1 MTEASSTYRYA
12 PVAASKEST
21 VVARYEPEE
30 RTETSYQTE
39 AQLEAVLVAQLQRQ
53 AYERITIGSE
63 AALEANVRTQLE
75 IVNDYLFTDSEWE
88 RFYRQVIAN
97 AAEGIGEKTA
107 KLQGGGHIQALLRD
121 DGTTKNITLLDR
133 KNIHVNRLQVMNQ
146 YVATG
151 GTHENRYDVTILVN
165 GLPMVHVEL
174 KRRGV
179 PLEQAFNQIERYQRE
194 SFWSGT
200 GLFEYV
206 QIFIISNGTF
216 TRYYANTTR
225 EGVISENRGKEVA
238 RKTSN
243 SYKFTIQWA
252 DATNAPIVDLVDFT
266 KTFLAKHSLLAVLT
280 RYCVFNASKQLMVMR
295 PYQIV
300 AAERILQKIDASS
313 TVKQW
318 GKITGGGYIWHT
330 TGSGKTLTS
339 FKTAQLATE
348 RGDIAKVLFVVDRK
362 DLDYQTMK
370 EYDRFQKGAANGN
383 TSTDQLKKQLENP
396 SAKIIVTTIQK
407 LANFVKSYP
416 GHPVF
421 AEHVVIIFDECH
433 RSQFGDMHAAI
444 RKSFKKYHLFG
455 FTGTPIFA
463 ENAGT
468 TGRPDMR
475 TTPQL
480 FGERLHTYTIVDA
493 ITDGNVLPFMIDS
506 VDTMFVKSDGTD
518 ADVTAIDTES
528 ALLHPKRIEAV
539 AHYIRDNFDRKT
551 RRSSTYVKDGSR
563 LRGFNSI
570 LATSSITAAKMYY
583 NAFHVPQEQ
592 DGFPTDKKLKIALIY
607 SYAPNGPVEDGGV
620 VADESLDATGLTASD
635 REFLDDAIADYN
647 ETFGTTFST
656 DGQGFENYYKD
667 VSQKMKERKLDLLI
681 VVNMFLTGFDATTLN
696 TLWVDKNLKS
706 HGLIQAFS
714 RTNRILNSVKTYGN
728 VICFRDLRKETNEA
742 LRLFGNKD
750 AESIV
755 VLKPYKEYLEA
766 YLSKVE
772 ELTEKYPVGVPFEDE
787 EAQRDFISI
796 FGAIKRL
803 INILDSFTEFG
814 LEEARLSER
823 DFQDYQGTYAELY
836 REFREKAQGEK
847 ESIADDLVFE
857 MELVR
862 RDEVNVAYILQL
874 IRDWLDE
881 HPTANDAEIRADV
894 SRAIGSSPSL
904 HKKRELIESFLSKV
918 NAGSDVDSAWA
929 EYVAREREK
938 ELADVIASE
947 RLDDAGTRRLVD
959 GAFRDGTDI
968 PTEGTRI
975 ASILPP
981 VSRFG
986 AGSNR
991 GAIRARVIGKLQDFV
1006 DRFRGLGE

>member
-1 MTEASSTYRYA
+1 M
-12 PVAASKEST
+12 
-21 VVARYEPEE
+21 
-30 RTETSYQTE
+30 
-39 AQLEAVLVAQLQRQ
+39 
-53 AYERITIGSE
+53 GSE
-63 AALEANVRTQLE
+63 AELEANVRIQLE

-146 YVATG
+146 YVAPG

-300 AAERILQKIDASS
+300 AAERILQKIDTSS

-318 GKITGGGYIWHT
+318 GKIAGGGYIWHT

-728 VICFRDLRKETNEA
+728 IICFRDLRKETNEA

-772 ELTEKYPVGVPFEDE
+772 ELTEKYPVGEAFKDE

-918 NAGSDVDSAWA
+918 NAGNDVDSAWA
-929 EYVAREREK
+929 TYVAREREK
-938 ELADVIASE
+938 ELADVIATE

-991 GAIRARVIGKLQDFV
+991 GAIRARVIARLQDFV

>member
-1 MTEASSTYRYA
+1 MTEPSSAYRYA

-21 VVARYEPEE
+21 VVTRYEPEE

-39 AQLEAVLVAQLQRQ
+39 AQLEAALVAQLQRQ
-53 AYERITIGSE
+53 AYERVTIGSE
-63 AALEANVRTQLE
+63 AELEANVRTQLE

-97 AAEGIGEKTA
+97 AAEGIGEKTE

-146 YVATG
+146 YAAAG

-300 AAERILQKIDASS
+300 AAERILQKIDTSS

-318 GKITGGGYIWHT
+318 GKIAGGGYIWHT

-742 LRLFGNKD
+742 LRLFGK
-750 AESIV
+750 
-755 VLKPYKEYLEA
+755 
-766 YLSKVE
+766 
-772 ELTEKYPVGVPFEDE
+772 
-787 EAQRDFISI
+787 
-796 FGAIKRL
+796 
-803 INILDSFTEFG
+803 
-814 LEEARLSER
+814 
-823 DFQDYQGTYAELY
+823 QG
-836 REFREKAQGEK
+836 
-847 ESIADDLVFE
+847 
-857 MELVR
+857 R
-862 RDEVNVAYILQL
+862 RID
-874 IRDWLDE
+874 
-881 HPTANDAEIRADV
+881 
-894 SRAIGSSPSL
+894 
-904 HKKRELIESFLSKV
+904 
-918 NAGSDVDSAWA
+918 
-929 EYVAREREK
+929 
-938 ELADVIASE
+938 
-947 RLDDAGTRRLVD
+947 RRPQTL
-959 GAFRDGTDI
+959 
-968 PTEGTRI
+968 
-975 ASILPP
+975 
-981 VSRFG
+981 
-986 AGSNR
+986 
-991 GAIRARVIGKLQDFV
+991 
-1006 DRFRGLGE
+1006 

>member
-1 MTEASSTYRYA
+1 M
-12 PVAASKEST
+12 
-21 VVARYEPEE
+21 
-30 RTETSYQTE
+30 
-39 AQLEAVLVAQLQRQ
+39 
-53 AYERITIGSE
+53 RI
-63 AALEANVRTQLE
+63 QLE

-146 YVATG
+146 YVAPG

-300 AAERILQKIDASS
+300 AAERILQKIDTSS

-318 GKITGGGYIWHT
+318 GKIAGGGYIWHT

-433 RSQFGDMHAAI
+433 RPPGHAHHAATL
-444 RKSFKKYHLFG
+444 RRTPPHLHH
-455 FTGTPIFA
+455 
-463 ENAGT
+463 
-468 TGRPDMR
+468 R
-475 TTPQL
+475 
-480 FGERLHTYTIVDA
+480 
-493 ITDGNVLPFMIDS
+493 
-506 VDTMFVKSDGTD
+506 
-518 ADVTAIDTES
+518 
-528 ALLHPKRIEAV
+528 
-539 AHYIRDNFDRKT
+539 
-551 RRSSTYVKDGSR
+551 
-563 LRGFNSI
+563 
-570 LATSSITAAKMYY
+570 
-583 NAFHVPQEQ
+583 
-592 DGFPTDKKLKIALIY
+592 
-607 SYAPNGPVEDGGV
+607 
-620 VADESLDATGLTASD
+620 
-635 REFLDDAIADYN
+635 
-647 ETFGTTFST
+647 
-656 DGQGFENYYKD
+656 
-667 VSQKMKERKLDLLI
+667 
-681 VVNMFLTGFDATTLN
+681 
-696 TLWVDKNLKS
+696 
-706 HGLIQAFS
+706 
-714 RTNRILNSVKTYGN
+714 
-728 VICFRDLRKETNEA
+728 
-742 LRLFGNKD
+742 
-750 AESIV
+750 
-755 VLKPYKEYLEA
+755 
-766 YLSKVE
+766 
-772 ELTEKYPVGVPFEDE
+772 
-787 EAQRDFISI
+787 
-796 FGAIKRL
+796 
-803 INILDSFTEFG
+803 
-814 LEEARLSER
+814 
-823 DFQDYQGTYAELY
+823 
-836 REFREKAQGEK
+836 
-847 ESIADDLVFE
+847 
-857 MELVR
+857 
-862 RDEVNVAYILQL
+862 
-874 IRDWLDE
+874 
-881 HPTANDAEIRADV
+881 
-894 SRAIGSSPSL
+894 
-904 HKKRELIESFLSKV
+904 
-918 NAGSDVDSAWA
+918 
-929 EYVAREREK
+929 
-938 ELADVIASE
+938 
-947 RLDDAGTRRLVD
+947 
-959 GAFRDGTDI
+959 
-968 PTEGTRI
+968 
-975 ASILPP
+975 
-981 VSRFG
+981 
-986 AGSNR
+986 
-991 GAIRARVIGKLQDFV
+991 
-1006 DRFRGLGE
+1006 

>member
-1 MTEASSTYRYA
+1 M
-12 PVAASKEST
+12 
-21 VVARYEPEE
+21 
-30 RTETSYQTE
+30 
-39 AQLEAVLVAQLQRQ
+39 
-53 AYERITIGSE
+53 
-63 AALEANVRTQLE
+63 
-75 IVNDYLFTDSEWE
+75 
-88 RFYRQVIAN
+88 
-97 AAEGIGEKTA
+97 
-107 KLQGGGHIQALLRD
+107 QALLRD

-252 DATNAPIVDLVDFT
+252 DATNAPIVNLVDFT

-300 AAERILQKIDASS
+300 AAERILQKIDTSS

-463 ENAGT
+463 ENAGA

-506 VDTMFVKSDGTD
+506 VDTMFVKSDGT
-518 ADVTAIDTES
+518 
-528 ALLHPKRIEAV
+528 
-539 AHYIRDNFDRKT
+539 
-551 RRSSTYVKDGSR
+551 
-563 LRGFNSI
+563 
-570 LATSSITAAKMYY
+570 
-583 NAFHVPQEQ
+583 
-592 DGFPTDKKLKIALIY
+592 
-607 SYAPNGPVEDGGV
+607 
-620 VADESLDATGLTASD
+620 
-635 REFLDDAIADYN
+635 DDAIADYN

-728 VICFRDLRKETNEA
+728 IICFRDLRKETNEA

-772 ELTEKYPVGVPFEDE
+772 ELTEKYPVGEAFKDE

-836 REFREKAQGEK
+836 REFREKAQSEK

-929 EYVAREREK
+929 TYVAREREK
-938 ELADVIASE
+938 ELADVIGSE

>member
-1 MTEASSTYRYA
+1 M
-12 PVAASKEST
+12 
-21 VVARYEPEE
+21 
-30 RTETSYQTE
+30 
-39 AQLEAVLVAQLQRQ
+39 
-53 AYERITIGSE
+53 
-63 AALEANVRTQLE
+63 
-75 IVNDYLFTDSEWE
+75 
-88 RFYRQVIAN
+88 
-97 AAEGIGEKTA
+97 
-107 KLQGGGHIQALLRD
+107 QALLRD

-252 DATNAPIVDLVDFT
+252 DATNTPIVDLVDFT

-300 AAERILQKIDASS
+300 AAERILQKIDTSS

-318 GKITGGGYIWHT
+318 GKIIGGGYIWHT

-463 ENAGT
+463 ENAGA

-506 VDTMFVKSDGTD
+506 VDTMFVKSDGT
-518 ADVTAIDTES
+518 
-528 ALLHPKRIEAV
+528 
-539 AHYIRDNFDRKT
+539 
-551 RRSSTYVKDGSR
+551 
-563 LRGFNSI
+563 
-570 LATSSITAAKMYY
+570 
-583 NAFHVPQEQ
+583 
-592 DGFPTDKKLKIALIY
+592 
-607 SYAPNGPVEDGGV
+607 
-620 VADESLDATGLTASD
+620 
-635 REFLDDAIADYN
+635 DDAIADYN

-728 VICFRDLRKETNEA
+728 IICFRDLRKETNEA

-755 VLKPYKEYLEA
+755 ILQPYKEYLEA

-772 ELTEKYPVGVPFEDE
+772 ELNKKYPVGVPFEDE
-787 EAQRDFISI
+787 DAQRDFISI

-814 LEEARLSER
+814 LEEAALSER

-918 NAGSDVDSAWA
+918 NTGSDVDSAWA

-938 ELADVIASE
+938 ELADVIATE

-991 GAIRARVIGKLQDFV
+991 GAIRARVIARLQDFV
-1006 DRFRGLGE
+1006 ERFRGLGE

>member
-1 MTEASSTYRYA
+1 MTEASSAYRYA

-39 AQLEAVLVAQLQRQ
+39 AQLEAALVAQLQRQ

-63 AALEANVRTQLE
+63 AELEANVRTQLE

-97 AAEGIGEKTA
+97 AAEGIVEKTE

-146 YVATG
+146 YVAAG

-206 QIFIISNGTF
+206 QIFIISNGIF

-300 AAERILQKIDASS
+300 AAERILQKIDTST

-318 GKITGGGYIWHT
+318 GKIAGGGYIWHT

-396 SAKIIVTTIQK
+396 STKIIVTTIQK

-518 ADVTAIDTES
+518 
-528 ALLHPKRIEAV
+528 
-539 AHYIRDNFDRKT
+539 
-551 RRSSTYVKDGSR
+551 
-563 LRGFNSI
+563 
-570 LATSSITAAKMYY
+570 
-583 NAFHVPQEQ
+583 
-592 DGFPTDKKLKIALIY
+592 
-607 SYAPNGPVEDGGV
+607 
-620 VADESLDATGLTASD
+620 
-635 REFLDDAIADYN
+635 DAIADYN

-728 VICFRDLRKETNEA
+728 IICFRDLRQETNEA

-772 ELTEKYPVGVPFEDE
+772 ELTEKYPVGEAFKDE

-814 LEEARLSER
+814 LEEAALSER

-929 EYVAREREK
+929 TYVAREREK

>member
-1 MTEASSTYRYA
+1 M
-12 PVAASKEST
+12 
-21 VVARYEPEE
+21 
-30 RTETSYQTE
+30 
-39 AQLEAVLVAQLQRQ
+39 
-53 AYERITIGSE
+53 
-63 AALEANVRTQLE
+63 
-75 IVNDYLFTDSEWE
+75 
-88 RFYRQVIAN
+88 
-97 AAEGIGEKTA
+97 
-107 KLQGGGHIQALLRD
+107 QALLRD

-252 DATNAPIVDLVDFT
+252 DATNTPIVDLVDFT

-300 AAERILQKIDASS
+300 AAERILQKIDTSS

-318 GKITGGGYIWHT
+318 GKIIGGGYTWHT

-463 ENAGT
+463 ENAGA

-506 VDTMFVKSDGTD
+506 VDTMFVKSDGT
-518 ADVTAIDTES
+518 
-528 ALLHPKRIEAV
+528 
-539 AHYIRDNFDRKT
+539 
-551 RRSSTYVKDGSR
+551 
-563 LRGFNSI
+563 
-570 LATSSITAAKMYY
+570 
-583 NAFHVPQEQ
+583 
-592 DGFPTDKKLKIALIY
+592 
-607 SYAPNGPVEDGGV
+607 
-620 VADESLDATGLTASD
+620 
-635 REFLDDAIADYN
+635 DDAIADYN

-772 ELTEKYPVGVPFEDE
+772 ELNKKYPVGVPFEDE

-814 LEEARLSER
+814 LEEAALSER

-836 REFREKAQGEK
+836 REFREKAQSEK

-874 IRDWLDE
+874 IRDWLDA

-929 EYVAREREK
+929 TYVAREREK

-991 GAIRARVIGKLQDFV
+991 GAIRARVIARLQDFV
-1006 DRFRGLGE
+1006 ERFRGLGE

>member
-39 AQLEAVLVAQLQRQ
+39 AQLEAALVAQLQRQ
-53 AYERITIGSE
+53 AYERVTIGSE
-63 AALEANVRTQLE
+63 AELEANVRTQLE

-97 AAEGIGEKTA
+97 AAEGIVEKTE

-133 KNIHVNRLQVMNQ
+133 KNIQVNRLQVMNQ
-146 YVATG
+146 YVATS

-463 ENAGT
+463 ENAGA

-506 VDTMFVKSDGTD
+506 VDTMFVKSDGT
-518 ADVTAIDTES
+518 
-528 ALLHPKRIEAV
+528 
-539 AHYIRDNFDRKT
+539 
-551 RRSSTYVKDGSR
+551 
-563 LRGFNSI
+563 
-570 LATSSITAAKMYY
+570 
-583 NAFHVPQEQ
+583 
-592 DGFPTDKKLKIALIY
+592 
-607 SYAPNGPVEDGGV
+607 
-620 VADESLDATGLTASD
+620 
-635 REFLDDAIADYN
+635 DDAIADYN

-728 VICFRDLRKETNEA
+728 IICFRDLRKETNEA

-772 ELTEKYPVGVPFEDE
+772 ELNKKYPVGVPFEDE
-787 EAQRDFISI
+787 DAQRDFISI

-814 LEEARLSER
+814 LEEAALSER

-929 EYVAREREK
+929 TYVAREREK
-938 ELADVIASE
+938 ELADVIATES
-947 RLDDAGTRRLVD
+947 LDDTGTRRLVD

-991 GAIRARVIGKLQDFV
+991 GAIRARVIARLQDFV

>member
-1 MTEASSTYRYA
+1 M
-12 PVAASKEST
+12 
-21 VVARYEPEE
+21 
-30 RTETSYQTE
+30 
-39 AQLEAVLVAQLQRQ
+39 
-53 AYERITIGSE
+53 RI
-63 AALEANVRTQLE
+63 QLE

-146 YVATG
+146 YVAPG

-300 AAERILQKIDASS
+300 AAERILQKIDTSS

-318 GKITGGGYIWHT
+318 GKIAGGGYIWHT

-728 VICFRDLRKETNEA
+728 IICFRDLRKETNEA

-772 ELTEKYPVGVPFEDE
+772 ELTEKYPVGEAFKDE

-918 NAGSDVDSAWA
+918 NAGNDVDSAWA
-929 EYVAREREK
+929 TYVAREREK
-938 ELADVIASE
+938 ELADVIATE

-991 GAIRARVIGKLQDFV
+991 GAIRARVIARLQDFV